1 MIRAAIPCLAGL
13 LALQA
18 CTNVPDLPG
27 RLDLPGDIA
36 APSRIAP
43 DAVAGL
49 SSRDAWGRCYARAVT
64 PAATRTVTRQA
75 VVDPGGVD
83 RDSGQRRPA
92 VFHTVTRQAIMRER
106 RATEFEAVCPEAL
119 TPSFVASLQRA
130 LSVRGVYRGAVT
142 GQMDPATAR
151 AVAEWQAAQGGPES
165 TLLAMHTARDLGLV
179 ALPRPEA
186 Q

>member
-43 DAVAGL
+43 DAVAGP
-49 SSRDAWGRCYARAVT
+49 SDRDAWGRCYGRAVT

-75 VVDPGGVD
+75 IVDPGGVD
-83 RDSGQRRPA
+83 GDSGRRHPA
-92 VFHTVTRQAIMRER
+92 VFETVTRQAITRER

-130 LSVRGVYRGAVT
+130 LSVRGVYRGEAT
-142 GQMDPATAR
+142 GRMDPATER
-151 AVAEWQAAQGGPES
+151 AVAEWQAARGGPES
-165 TLLAMHTARDLGLV
+165 PLLATRTALDLGLV
-179 ALPRPEA
+179 PVPRPDLR
-186 Q
+186 